1 MTKKKEELTTG
12 AEHAA
17 ENKKTE
23 GDKKYARLA
32 DKVVSTLPAAPIL
45 LANEKVMDLFAR
57 GKKRGRLD
65 SA

>member
-45 LANEKVMDLFAR
+45 LANEKVKEAYL
-57 GKKRGRLD
+57 GKHKR
-65 SA
+65 